1 MVGSFEHGD
10 ELLRFI
16 ENEDLP
22 DQLSEYNAV
31 KKRLLQNRL
40 N

>member
-1 MVGSFEHGD
+1 
-10 ELLRFI
+10 LRFI

-40 N
+40 NWTG